1 MISTYVAIATLFFI
15 VTFSEFQTFLQW
27 HSSEGWKFCE
37 FYFPPNFTSHLSHS
51 FIDWSLHNIRHRW
64 DEFQTERMANIRC
77 TLFLCSIV
85 PLAYKIFAAQTAP
98 GMCRL
103 PNEQIRMKKVFSVFH
118 FSISPGRIWLDLF
131 HFFFLFFLTEFSV
144 STLCGFWVFV
154 LLLNCVGR
162 SSKVRFEF
170 EVDKIYSSVAIA
182 EIYVGF
188 NFLFVGSTIDRLKM
202 AIFDY
207 FFSSVAKQLGSA
219 NIWGSRSTSRQ
230 NEEMMWRRKFPPFS
244 VIWWCR

>member
-131 HFFFLFFLTEFSV
+131 HFFFLCFSSQNSQSQLYVAFGFSFCFWIALVAVRRFGSNSRWIKFIQAWLSPRFMLVLT
-144 STLCGFWVFV
+144 
-154 LLLNCVGR
+154 
-162 SSKVRFEF
+162 
-170 EVDKIYSSVAIA
+170 
-182 EIYVGF
+182 
-188 NFLFVGSTIDRLKM
+188 
-202 AIFDY
+202 
-207 FFSSVAKQLGSA
+207 FFS
-219 NIWGSRSTSRQ
+219 
-230 NEEMMWRRKFPPFS
+230 
-244 VIWWCR
+244 